1 MLAGAPTPKC
11 WEAEN
16 YNGSNLKATTRAE
29 GKHLESSGGPG
40 KLRAKLRG
48 LLRQYL
54 QPLRRMYLF
63 SVSEWVRKWVSKLLP
78 SKLLF
83 WADRQ
88 EPLPMFRCPGLPGFP

>member
-40 KLRAKLRG
+40 KLRASYG
-48 LLRQYL
+48 GYLLRHYL
-54 QPLRRMYLF
+54 QPLRRMYVF
-63 SVSEWVRKWVSKLLP
+63 PVSK
-78 SKLLF
+78 
-83 WADRQ
+83 
-88 EPLPMFRCPGLPGFP
+88 EEGNY

>member
-40 KLRAKLRG
+40 KLRAKLGVELGGGERVFSSAI
-48 LLRQYL
+48 RMHKSFTDTL
-54 QPLRRMYLF
+54 QHMA
-63 SVSEWVRKWVSKLLP
+63 
-78 SKLLF
+78 
-83 WADRQ
+83 WAMQ
-88 EPLPMFRCPGLPGFP
+88 W